1 MNISKNKLKSLG
13 INKLK
18 NYFSDEDSKRAIQEK
33 FNNISG
39 KTGGYFVPETLF
51 QKRTP
56 RKNRVLIP
64 YEHVLK
70 NNLTYEILTKFT
82 GGVAVEFVNND
93 FFDELDKSEEQQS
106 NIFKILKTKL
116 GSDDTVSAIIDI
128 RSTGSSS
135 SEAQRNALVKLQ
147 AFLQTNNIDLNSVLI
162 KRKEEFEDLR
172 TGIGIGNDKWKGFVY
187 YNIRGGQQDALDS
200 HTMARI
206 PSSKVQLFNPSVEY
220 ANEETSLDITLVL
233 IYFALFSVQI
243 ENRDENWKNLIH
255 HYEEYFKTKTYNKV
269 SLYDYTTNH
278 ICLNLV
284 KGQLIDP
291 IQVEP
296 IFIEDFAIKNRDD
309 NSLDI
314 THQTSVKK
322 AIYIYD
328 SDNDTILSPA
338 HPTNLFWSKH
348 LSNMMQQ
355 DFSLDEYFERQR
367 EILRK
372 WDEYGI
378 STTKKEIKYE

>member
-1 MNISKNKLKSLG
+1 MEISKSKLKSRG

-18 NYFSDEDSKRAIQEK
+18 SYFEDSASIRAINEK

-39 KTGGYFVPETLF
+39 KTGGYFVPDTLF

-64 YEHVLK
+64 YEHVIK
-70 NNLTYEILTKFT
+70 NNFTYPMLEKFS

-93 FFDELDKSEEQQS
+93 FFNELKKNEDQQS
-106 NIFKILKTKL
+106 ELFRILKNRL
-116 GSDDTVSAIIDI
+116 GSDEIVSAIIDI

-135 SEAQRNALVKLQ
+135 SESQRLALQNLKEL
-147 AFLQTNNIDLNSVLI
+147 LELNNLTLNDVLLR
-162 KRKEEFEDLR
+162 RKEEFINLR
-172 TGIGIGNDKWKGFVY
+172 TGIGIGNEKWEGFVY
-187 YNIRGGQQDALDS
+187 YNIRGGQQDAIDS
-200 HTMARI
+200 HIEAGI
-206 PSSKVQLFNPSVEY
+206 PSNKVQLFNPSVEF
-220 ANEETSLDITLVL
+220 ADENTSLDITLVL
-233 IYFALFSVQI
+233 IYFAFYSVQK
-243 ENRDENWKNLIH
+243 EKRDEDWYDVIESYK
-255 HYEEYFKTKTYNKV
+255 EYFKQKKYNGI
-269 SLYDYTTNH
+269 SLFDYVTNH
-278 ICLNLV
+278 ICLNLEE
-284 KGQLIDP
+284 GLLIDP

-296 IFIEDFAIKNRDD
+296 IYIEDFAIKNRDD

-314 THQTSVKK
+314 THQKSVKK
-322 AIYIYD
+322 ADYVYD

-367 EILRK
+367 EILKK

-378 STTKKEIKYE
+378 NSRKHEL